1 MIRHPKIP
9 KEHRWYL
16 SSVPNNF
23 FFFTD
28 TRTIFNSIRYR
39 KTNCTHRH
47 PSDGFFCELS
57 VRNAFIRFDFQVIV
71 TANFDDMRN
80 LINACCFRIDRNVV
94 LGTKKRPAMIFEKA
108 LRPEVFGKWTKTLG
122 L

>member
-9 KEHRWYL
+9 NEHRWYL

-23 FFFTD
+23 FFLL
-28 TRTIFNSIRYR
+28 TRELYLTVYATEKQIVPIG
-39 KTNCTHRH
+39 THRMV
-47 PSDGFFCELS
+47 SFCELS
-57 VRNAFIRFDFQVIV
+57 VHNAFIRFDFQVIV

-94 LGTKKRPAMIFEKA
+94 LGTKQLPAMIFEKA